1 MEDLGA
7 SLADGDAYSVEPD
20 DADALEAHWRDAAP
34 STAAVEGDAQGAG
47 GRRRPH
53 AQGLRLPQAGPPVEP
68 RDHPGLRPDHRT
80 EPRQGRRRVRRSRR
94 RRPVRRGGRPA
105 AASRGPPEVPPRA
118 ARTGAARHEH
128 LRAQPRSHPAP
139 SHPRGRGPPVP
150 RRPPEPARPPRGCQ
164 PQPHRPRHRPL
175 PGGDR
180 SAAHEILQQRFDA
193 TGAQGPHPPGR
204 GPARPAAA
212 RDRRRPVTLPS
223 RGGLPPP
230 VDRGR
235 PAGPRP
241 LPLDDGGRRRGPCRP
256 RRLDAVARGAPAPSA
271 RSCRTHR

>member
-1 MEDLGA
+1 MPPRRPLPWKETLKALAAAVAPTLKACGFRKQALRWNRETTPGFVQIIELSRVKAGDGYVGAVDVGLYDEEVARQRHPGDRPKFLHELHGQVRRAMSTFELSPEATPLLHILEDEVLPYLDAHRSRPDLLGGA
-7 SLADGDAYSVEPD
+7 SLNPIDRAI
-20 DADALEAHWRDAAP
+20 ALCLE
-34 STAAVEGDAQGAG
+34 
-47 GRRRPH
+47 
-53 AQGLRLPQAGPPVEP
+53 
-68 RDHPGLRPDHRT
+68 
-80 EPRQGRRRVRRSRR
+80 
-94 RRPVRRGGRPA
+94 
-105 AASRGPPEVPPRA
+105 
-118 ARTGAARHEH
+118 
-128 LRAQPRSHPAP
+128 
-139 SHPRGRGPPVP
+139 
-150 RRPPEPARPPRGCQ
+150 
-164 PQPHRPRHRPL
+164 
-175 PGGDR
+175 GDR